1 MCVLSTFSD
10 PRAGRCPGCPRGEN
24 GTLPAA
30 CPDPSSFHR
39 PAKAHPPLSIC
50 PAGGIFNRP
59 IRAGAAPPR
68 LPVSRSLALFPLVP
82 APPLPRRALP
92 LAPPPSSRAPS
103 PRLPVSVP
111 PSRSLSS
118 PPRLPVFRF
127 LATFPPAHARPS
139 RRVSLLF
146 VYLPLTF
153 SLPPRKQRFLAAP
166 AAGGYHGE
174 THREG
179 HENKDPLPPR
189 RQEGITAKHTGRGA
203 KTKTPCRPGGRGISE
218 TFRDGGRA
226 VPDATPAY
234 RMRTRITPFVPARA
248 RAVSSLGQEAMS
260 MSV

>member
-59 IRAGAAPPR
+59 IRAGAAPPH
-68 LPVSRSLALFPLVP
+68 
-82 APPLPRRALP
+82 
-92 LAPPPSSRAPS
+92 
-103 PRLPVSVP
+103 
-111 PSRSLSS
+111 
-118 PPRLPVFRF
+118 LPVFRF
-127 LATFPPAHARPS
+127 LATFSPARAPSLPRRALPLVACHRAAFRFPSNAPGAAARPLVF
-139 RRVSLLF
+139 RCPAPCF
-146 VYLPLTF
+146 F
-153 SLPPRKQRFLAAP
+153 SAA
-166 AAGGYHGE
+166 
-174 THREG
+174 
-179 HENKDPLPPR
+179 K
-189 RQEGITAKHTGRGA
+189 KH
-203 KTKTPCRPGGRGISE
+203 KSPCRRGGRGISE
-218 TFRDGGRA
+218 KFRDGGRT

>member
-10 PRAGRCPGCPRGEN
+10 PRAGRCPGCPWGEN

-68 LPVSRSLALFPLVP
+68 LPVFRFLATFSPVP
-82 APPLPRRALP
+82 APSLPRRALP

-103 PRLPVSVP
+103 PHLPVSVPPVSFP

-118 PPRLPVFRF
+118 PL
-127 LATFPPAHARPS
+127 
-139 RRVSLLF
+139 RRTCPFSVSL
-146 VYLPLTF
+146 PR
-153 SLPPRKQRFLAAP
+153 SLPPVPDRRGASPYFSFTCLLLFP
-166 AAGGYHGE
+166 C
-174 THREG
+174 RP
-179 HENKDPLPPR
+179 ENKDSLPPR

-203 KTKTPCRPGGRGISE
+203 KTKTPCRRGGRGISE

>member
-68 LPVSRSLALFPLVP
+68 LL
-82 APPLPRRALP
+82 
-92 LAPPPSSRAPS
+92 
-103 PRLPVSVP
+103 
-111 PSRSLSS
+111 
-118 PPRLPVFRF
+118 VFRF
-127 LATFPPAHARPS
+127 LPC
-139 RRVSLLF
+139 
-146 VYLPLTF
+146 
-153 SLPPRKQRFLAAP
+153 SLPPMPDRRGASPYFSFSCLLLFP
-166 AAGGYHGE
+166 C
-174 THREG
+174 RP
-179 HENKDPLPPR
+179 ENKDSLPPR

-203 KTKTPCRPGGRGISE
+203 KTKTPCRRGGRGISE

>member
-30 CPDPSSFHR
+30 YPDPSSFHR

-68 LPVSRSLALFPLVP
+68 LPVFRFLALFPLVP
-82 APPLPRRALP
+82 APSLPRRALP

-111 PSRSLSS
+111 PVSFPLVPA
-118 PPRLPVFRF
+118 PPHLLVFRF
-127 LATFPPAHARPS
+127 LATFSPARARPS

-146 VYLPLTF
+146 VFLPLTF
-153 SLPPRKQRFLAAP
+153 SLPPRKQRFPAAP

-179 HENKDPLPPR
+179 RENKDPLPPG
-189 RQEGITAKHTGRGA
+189 RQGDFGN
-203 KTKTPCRPGGRGISE
+203 
-218 TFRDGGRA
+218 
-226 VPDATPAY
+226 VP
-234 RMRTRITPFVPARA
+234 
-248 RAVSSLGQEAMS
+248 
-260 MSV
+260 